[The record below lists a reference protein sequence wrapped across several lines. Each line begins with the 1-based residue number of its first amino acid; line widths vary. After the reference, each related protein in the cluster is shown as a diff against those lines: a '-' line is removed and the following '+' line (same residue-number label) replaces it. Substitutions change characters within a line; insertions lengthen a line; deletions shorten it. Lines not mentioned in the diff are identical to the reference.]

1 MAAIAPKVGKTK
13 AVPPCWCQHQPSSRQ
28 LVLLIPVPQPP
39 APPAK
44 PPHGM
49 PWGWVRTVPAA
60 LVDAAEVVLD
70 WLWFSITSSSA
81 AVAAVNP
88 LLLQTQTGQSLLRA
102 DQLMAAIGENVI
114 SAAPAPRACGASPPE
129 LPAESVRR
137 VAGEQ
142 AV

>member
-1 MAAIAPKVGKTK
+1 
-13 AVPPCWCQHQPSSRQ
+13 
-28 LVLLIPVPQPP
+28 
-39 APPAK
+39 
-44 PPHGM
+44 M